1 MDDDEIEDEL
11 DHTAEN
17 NGEDGDP
24 AGDQADYNNNGR
36 SEGPEYEALNSSAHN
51 ILHAAVD
58 PVEWK
63 AEVERVAPKLR
74 QLSQH
79 VGSSGSEWRSHVD
92 QTVTSKSQIDKVMG
106 ETRDDLVTVN
116 RQVADELQ
124 RASSKEKYMNHQFS
138 ALTTDYAQVRRILD
152 SLESTSSS
160 ATDKMAKMTNEL
172 AELTEKLEEMKESFD
187 SKDSGIHDTSP
198 LVRMKTALQQ
208 IKAESFAFDLRIGVV
223 SHSLLAA
230 RVNISNRRRTAA
242 HHKNKARHN
251 KNKRNVESK
260 TDHED
265 GYISD

>member
-1 MDDDEIEDEL
+1 M
-11 DHTAEN
+11 
-17 NGEDGDP
+17 
-24 AGDQADYNNNGR
+24 
-36 SEGPEYEALNSSAHN
+36 
-51 ILHAAVD
+51 HAAVD

-79 VGSSGSEWRSHVD
+79 SGSSGSEWRNHVD
-92 QTVTSKSQIDKVMG
+92 QTITSKGNIDKVMG

-124 RASSKEKYMNHQFS
+124 RAAVKEKYMNHQFGS
-138 ALTTDYAQVRRILD
+138 LTGDYAQIRKILD
-152 SLESTSSS
+152 GLESTSSS
-160 ATDKMAKMTNEL
+160 ASDKMAKMTNEL
-172 AELTEKLEEMKESFD
+172 AELTEKLEEMKESFE
-187 SKDSGIHDTSP
+187 SKDSGMHDTSP

-230 RVNISNRRRTAA
+230 RVSVSNRRRTAA

-251 KNKRNVESK
+251 KNKKTTESK
-260 TDHED
+260 GEHED